1 MAYAENVFILG
12 LSGTAIEGVVSR
24 IKEAAVYTGLVME
37 ESKTEYVRRTK
48 IITNLFLDLIMD
60 WKVFEV
66 VQNSRYLSD
75 LIIQNN

>member
-37 ESKTEYVRRTK
+37 ESKTKYVRRTK